1 VAVRIGNAAA
11 PRWFDCSLDRLDE
24 YIVFLQ
30 ACGATSTELVL
41 HHGPA
46 DDWIARGH
54 VLEADWFPVIGR
66 FQDAGIVCHVHA
78 PLHPRFGFDRW
89 TNDPLLSA
97 SEWRPLLRV
106 LVQLAERQREPTTL
120 VVHAA
125 SSNSDEG
132 TRATVEA
139 LHWLLAELGGLSENV
154 RIGIELRRPASPD
167 DARIDRSRE
176 SLVAFVARQRDKRVG
191 ICWDIANDWQSAT
204 MRALPLT
211 VPDSSFLRLVN
222 HVHLHDAG
230 APDEV
235 VHHPLSLE
243 RVPWRPMLGALI
255 GQGFA
260 GAVTMEIRYR
270 HALDRGKPWPVLA
283 DSYRRLRSFLNVP
296 DDE

>member
-11 PRWFDCSLDRLDE
+11 PRWFDCSLDRLDA
-24 YIVFLQ
+24 YIAFLQ

-46 DDWIARGH
+46 DDWIARVH
-54 VLEADWFPVIGR
+54 VLEADWFPVIQR
-66 FQDAGIVCHVHA
+66 FQDAGIDCHVHA

-89 TNDPLLSA
+89 TNDPFLFA

-154 RIGIELRRPASPD
+154 RIGIELRRPASTD

-176 SLVAFVARQRDKRVG
+176 SLVEFVARQRDKRVG
-191 ICWDIANDWQSAT
+191 ICWDIANDWQSAAI
-204 MRALPLT
+204 RAVPLT
-211 VPDSSFLRLVN
+211 VPDASFLRLVN

-230 APDEV
+230 ASDDA
-235 VHHPLSLE
+235 VHHPLNLE
-243 RVPWRPMLGALI
+243 RVPWRPMVEALI

-260 GAVTMEIRYR
+260 DAVTMEIRYR
-270 HALDRGKPWPVLA
+270 HALDQGDPWLVMA
-283 DSYRRLRSFLNVP
+283 DSYQRLRSSLTVL